1 MKISSRH
8 IWKTV
13 NEAGRHQA
21 ELRNQNLHIGRTM
34 RELQQQSEQKYN
46 KPAPASARDVGANR
60 TRVREITERFATH
73 TTTGMRARVPRRG
86 TNGANRRFCD
96 NNKRRG
102 GGIHGRWE
110 CELRRPCLAS
120 PTRNDARPSIPPAPV
135 ILRRA
140 FPPKIVPGHI
150 QQLYSTLNRNAS

>member
-46 KPAPASARDVGANR
+46 NRLQRLLETLEQTERASA
-60 TRVREITERFATH
+60 
-73 TTTGMRARVPRRG
+73 
-86 TNGANRRFCD
+86 
-96 NNKRRG
+96 K
-102 GGIHGRWE
+102 
-110 CELRRPCLAS
+110 
-120 PTRNDARPSIPPAPV
+120 
-135 ILRRA
+135 
-140 FPPKIVPGHI
+140 
-150 QQLYSTLNRNAS
+150 